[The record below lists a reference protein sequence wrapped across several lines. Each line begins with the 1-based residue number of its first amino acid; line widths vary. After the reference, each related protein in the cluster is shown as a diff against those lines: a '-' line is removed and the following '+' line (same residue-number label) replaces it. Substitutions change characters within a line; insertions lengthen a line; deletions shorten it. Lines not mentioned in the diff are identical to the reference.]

1 MTEKDLSVGYTNFE
15 KMLRAALE
23 LPGVGIDRAAFLR
36 RELSKF
42 CDDDVINEAIAKN
55 PAQAG
60 ISNRTIDSIAKACI
74 NYETRKVSAI
84 SAVAGLPG
92 GLAMIATVPAD
103 AAQFFGHVVR
113 ILQKLAF
120 LYGWEDIFKK
130 NGDGL
135 DDETTNELT
144 LFLGVMF
151 GVNAANTALSRVA
164 GLAAVGVEKMLLKQ
178 ALTKGTIYPI
188 VKKIAAIIGVKMT
201 KATFAKGIGKVI
213 PVVGAAASGVITL
226 AIFKP
231 MATRLKNYLAT
242 LPMANNDFYKKPHDV
257 VDVGG
262 IDFSDIEV
270 DDTDVVELDNL
281 ENISEVDGN
290 SIDND

>member
-1 MTEKDLSVGYTNFE
+1 VTEKELSVGYTNFE

-36 RELSKF
+36 RELSKY
-42 CDDDVINEAIAKN
+42 CDDDVVNEAIAKN

-60 ISNRTIDSIAKACI
+60 ISSRIIDSIAKSCI

-92 GLAMIATVPAD
+92 GLAMVATVPAD

-130 NGDGL
+130 GGDGL
-135 DDETTNELT
+135 DDETTSELT

-151 GVNAANTALSRVA
+151 GVNAANTALARVA
-164 GLAAVGVEKMLLKQ
+164 SFAAVGVEKMLVKQ
-178 ALTKGTIYPI
+178 ALTKGAIYPI
-188 VKKIAAIIGVKMT
+188 VKKSQV
-201 KATFAKGIGKVI
+201 
-213 PVVGAAASGVITL
+213 L
-226 AIFKP
+226 
-231 MATRLKNYLAT
+231 
-242 LPMANNDFYKKPHDV
+242 
-257 VDVGG
+257 
-262 IDFSDIEV
+262 
-270 DDTDVVELDNL
+270 
-281 ENISEVDGN
+281 
-290 SIDND
+290 